1 MTSLIIGLALG
12 LVTVVLAALYA
23 SLHSIRRNELKRRAR
38 RGDAVA
44 AILYK
49 SVSYGAA
56 TKIVIGGLAVMFG
69 YVALVLWIDS
79 VGAWGTL
86 VLCAGFAV
94 VIAYIV
100 TTRGKLYLLGLRFA
114 VLFSPSVAWLVER
127 LHGPLDGLATV
138 MRKLLPIHVHSGL
151 YEKEDLVTLL
161 EHQKDQPD
169 NRISQGELDLITHA
183 LTFGDQKV
191 GEVLVPKRVVKM
203 VAASDAVG
211 PVLMDELHDSGHSR
225 FPVYDDKRD
234 NLVGVLY
241 MHDLVAAKQSG
252 VVRDIMRP
260 KVAYVH
266 EEFTLYQT
274 LQAFIKTKQHL
285 FIVVNSFEEF
295 VGIIT
300 IEDVLE
306 RVIGKPIVDEFD
318 TYDDLRAVAA
328 ADARKEHNNHQKQH
342 PQPDAATEPAEV
354 VQ

>member
-23 SLHSIRRNELKRRAR
+23 SLHSVRRNELKRRAR

-44 AILYK
+44 AVLYR

-56 TKIVIGGLAVMFG
+56 TKLVIGGLAAIIG
-69 YVALVLWIDS
+69 YMALVLWIGS

-86 VLCAGFAV
+86 ALCVGFAA

-100 TTRGKLYLLGLRFA
+100 TTRGKLYLLGLRLA
-114 VLFSPSVAWLVER
+114 VLFSPTIAWLVER
-127 LHGPLDGLATV
+127 LHGPLDGIATV
-138 MRKLLPIHVHSGL
+138 IRKLLPIHIHSGL
-151 YEKEDLVTLL
+151 YEKEDLVALL

-191 GEVLVPKRVVKM
+191 GEVLVPKRVVKL

-225 FPVYDDKRD
+225 FPVYDDKLD

-318 TYDDLRAVAA
+318 KYDDLRAVAA
-328 ADARKEHNNHQKQH
+328 SDARKDHHSHQKQH
-342 PQPDAATEPAEV
+342 AQPDAALEPVEV